1 MAEHKMGISD
11 LKISFDGKVIYD
23 PLPQQ
28 RKFHMSPAK
37 YRLLGGAVGG
47 GKSMALMA
55 EAIMRSVKYDFPLT
69 GAIFRRS
76 FPELEST
83 IIRGMLNILPNWF
96 YKYNQAQHVMTLK
109 NGSIIEFCYAES
121 DADVIRYQS
130 REWDWLAIDEVTH
143 FCLVPETEVLTKNGW
158 KKITDIE
165 GEVVMTL
172 SQEER
177 LEWKEVIGL
186 NEFDY
191 DGDMKLV
198 NQRCGISFCSTPNH
212 KQVVERK
219 DGWEYVRTDMLPGSV
234 LLKRGGLWNGKRVD
248 RKYFKHEYKGHNEV
262 ESVDMKDWCEFLGWY
277 LSEGYSFCSRGDK
290 SPVVGI
296 RQMKRVLSVEHLL
309 DRLGWRWKYN
319 KDGKY
324 EIFSRQL
331 YEEVHPLGNTYTK
344 YVPGEIKELDTD
356 YLLRFFYAFMLG
368 DGHLDPRLGK
378 KSYSTGLANE
388 QLIDDLQEICLKV
401 GFVAT
406 KGYQKVQER
415 FDIWRLSITKRKKES
430 CQVNKREILDVP
442 YKGKVYC
449 PTVKDNHNFVMRYN
463 GRVMIT
469 GNSEYQFT
477 YLGTRVRTVKPINTK
492 IFAGTNPGGRGH
504 CVPYGDV
511 LTPGGWKPIQ
521 EIRVGE
527 EVLTLGEDNLLKYVK
542 VDQTIKEQYKG
553 KLYRSNTK
561 NADFVCTPE
570 HKIVR
575 ITETKNKNG
584 RRFHEPSLVKVK
596 DLPSVTRLPKVGEWE
611 SESPEFF
618 ILNNVEH
625 RKLKHEQP
633 LKLDFDDYCEFM
645 GWFLSEGCTVKGQSR
660 VVISQNKPKERE
672 IIRNLLDRIGFHYYE
687 NDENFMFYSP
697 AWHSYLREFGNC
709 REKYVPREILN
720 SSKNSLEVFYRA
732 IMLGDGDK
740 NGRYYTLS
748 ERLANDMEEVG
759 IKIGLRARKTQRLRK
774 NRNYV
779 CYQIQFK
786 QNILGWLER
795 DNITEE
801 DYNGEVYCLGIKD
814 LHRFYLRQNGTVFLS
829 GNSFVKERWITKTCD
844 QENYNPK
851 DYDFISAGIYDNPY
865 LMNNNPDYLE
875 NLKMLPEKERKAL
888 LEGNWD
894 VFEGLFFSD
903 WSTTD
908 HVVDD
913 FDVPESWQ
921 LIMGWDDGSREP
933 RAVYVAAIDNDQRVW
948 VIWEYYMAGENLT
961 QAAEKIRAQL
971 KENGYWSRIY
981 KCVVDPSM
989 KRVDSQTGIS
999 SVEVLE
1005 SMGFGFK
1012 IGMIELGN
1020 NSRVEGWRVMK
1031 SYLAHK
1037 PYEEPL
1043 LKVFRSCI
1051 NIIRTVP
1058 QLIYYQPR
1066 SGASSKKEDL
1076 DTTQEDHSADALRY
1090 LLMSLDRLPS
1100 RFESSSSYVV
1110 KKRNYSPKSIY

>member
-143 FCLVPETEVLTKNGW
+143 F
-158 KKITDIE
+158 
-165 GEVVMTL
+165 
-172 SQEER
+172 
-177 LEWKEVIGL
+177 
-186 NEFDY
+186 
-191 DGDMKLV
+191 
-198 NQRCGISFCSTPNH
+198 
-212 KQVVERK
+212 
-219 DGWEYVRTDMLPGSV
+219 
-234 LLKRGGLWNGKRVD
+234 
-248 RKYFKHEYKGHNEV
+248 
-262 ESVDMKDWCEFLGWY
+262 
-277 LSEGYSFCSRGDK
+277 
-290 SPVVGI
+290 
-296 RQMKRVLSVEHLL
+296 
-309 DRLGWRWKYN
+309 
-319 KDGKY
+319 
-324 EIFSRQL
+324 
-331 YEEVHPLGNTYTK
+331 
-344 YVPGEIKELDTD
+344 
-356 YLLRFFYAFMLG
+356 
-368 DGHLDPRLGK
+368 
-378 KSYSTGLANE
+378 
-388 QLIDDLQEICLKV
+388 
-401 GFVAT
+401 
-406 KGYQKVQER
+406 
-415 FDIWRLSITKRKKES
+415 
-430 CQVNKREILDVP
+430 
-442 YKGKVYC
+442 
-449 PTVKDNHNFVMRYN
+449 
-463 GRVMIT
+463 
-469 GNSEYQFT
+469 SEYQFT

-618 ILNNVEH
+618 ILNDVEH

-633 LKLDFDDYCEFM
+633 LKLGFDDYCEFM
-645 GWFLSEGCTVKGQSR
+645 GWFLSEGCTVKGQGR

-759 IKIGLRARKTQRLRK
+759 IKIGLRTRKTQRLRK

-779 CYQIQFK
+779 CYQVQFK